1 MSTDKKELLRGLK
14 YELIA
19 LPLLFLAPV
28 LITIGYKAI
37 NKDQNYLWLIAG
49 ILIAT
54 IAVIMAYLGIRIVL
68 NALFNKKKH
77 T

>member
-37 NKDQNYLWLIAG
+37 NKDGNYLWLIAG
-49 ILIAT
+49 IVVAIAA
-54 IAVIMAYLGIRIVL
+54 IIMAYLGIRIVL
-68 NALFNKKKH
+68 NALFNKN
-77 T
+77 